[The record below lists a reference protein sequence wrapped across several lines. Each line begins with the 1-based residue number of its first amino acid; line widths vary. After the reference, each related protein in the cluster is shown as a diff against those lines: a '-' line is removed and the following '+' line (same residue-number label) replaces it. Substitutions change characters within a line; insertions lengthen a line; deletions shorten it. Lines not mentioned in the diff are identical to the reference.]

1 MTLLNPI
8 WLLLFP
14 FVLLPVVIHLWNQSR
29 HKVVDWGAM
38 HFLIAAQQI
47 RGGRQRLR
55 HWLIMFA
62 RMLAVA
68 GLMLLLARPLSSGL
82 MGSLIGGQA
91 QTVLVVLDRS
101 ASMQQQTSLGGLS
114 KLQSGLQTI
123 VSTLGAAGHHS
134 KLYLVDAA
142 SSELRSG
149 DTVLSQVVEVQ
160 KPADLLDIAA
170 SSATDAQ
177 TNMPSMLESLLH
189 FVKNNQTGRTDVWIC
204 SDGSDN
210 DWQASSSQ
218 WPALEKQF
226 AQLKGIRLQYLHLP
240 EPCPDN
246 LSVRVQRCELRGSA
260 ESPELAIDLSVQS
273 SVRESRTQD
282 IPLTIMIGS
291 ARHTLS
297 IPLQGGQ
304 AELIDHRI
312 PLAEKTQKGW
322 GYVELPGDCQPA
334 DNRYY
339 FTFAPVSAMQTLIVA
354 EQPAVVRPIELTA
367 KVPMQENSQANVTMV
382 GADQVAGLDLSSFHL
397 MVWQGVLPTGTLAQK
412 MEAYVQS
419 RGTLILLP
427 PAAPN
432 DAQFMGLS
440 WGQWQAWD
448 EGQRVVNW
456 ESERDLL
463 RRSSDGTSLPL
474 DQLAIYQSCRLNGAH
489 QVLAVLGDGQP
500 LITKNNA
507 AGGGVVAL
515 TTWPLGTHSTLD
527 KNVIGLYVMV
537 QRSLEQAF
545 QRSSG
550 KHSIAA
556 GEEGSQAA
564 ATMQVLA
571 ANPRSADEPPLPSST
586 RPQIS
591 GVYQNDQTLLA
602 INRPL
607 DEDQAVAQTAETL
620 KQLFGQLDFHLIDG
634 RGNETNSLA
643 NEIWK
648 SLAVVMAL
656 ALLVEAILTLPP
668 KRSLKSISLANK
680 AKVAA

>member
-8 WLLLFP
+8 WLLLLP

-38 HFLIAAQQI
+38 SFLITAQQI

-55 HWLIMFA
+55 HWLIMIA

-68 GLMLLLARPLSSGL
+68 GLIFLLTRPLSSGL
-82 MGSLIGGQA
+82 LGSIAGGQA

-101 ASMQQQTSLGGLS
+101 ASMQQQASLGGLS

-123 VSTLGAAGHHS
+123 VSTLEAAGKNS
-134 KLYLVDAA
+134 KLYLVDGS
-142 SSELRSG
+142 SSEQRRD
-149 DTVLSQVVEVQ
+149 DTAVSQVIEVQ
-160 KPADLLDIAA
+160 KPSDLLDIAA
-170 SSATDAQ
+170 SSATDTP
-177 TNMPSMLESLLH
+177 TNMPSMLETVLN
-189 FVKNNQTGRTDVWIC
+189 FVNNNQTGRTDVWIC

-226 AQLKGIRLQYLHLP
+226 AKLKGVRLQYLHLP

-246 LSVRVQRCELRGSA
+246 LSVRVERCELRGSA
-260 ESPELAIDLSVQS
+260 DSPELAIDLSVQS
-273 SVRESRTQD
+273 NVKDSRTQE

-291 ARHTLS
+291 ARHTLHV
-297 IPLQGGQ
+297 PLQGGQ
-304 AELIDHRI
+304 AELTDYRI
-312 PLAEKTQKGW
+312 PLAAKTEKGW

-354 EQPAVVRPIELTA
+354 EQPAVVRPIELMA
-367 KVPMQENSQANVTMV
+367 KVPMRENSQANVTV
-382 GADQVAGLDLSSFHL
+382 VSADQVETLDLSSFHL
-397 MVWQGVLPTGTLAQK
+397 MVWQGVLPSGALVQK
-412 MEAYVQS
+412 VEAYVQS

-427 PAAPN
+427 PATPN

-440 WGQWQAWD
+440 WGQWQTWD
-448 EGQRVVNW
+448 EGQRVANW

-463 RRSSDGTSLPL
+463 QRSSDGSSLPL
-474 DQLAIYQSCRLNGAH
+474 DQLSIYQSCRLNGAH
-489 QVLAVLGDGQP
+489 QVLAVLGNGQP
-500 LITKNNA
+500 LITKNTA
-507 AGGGVVAL
+507 VGGGVVAL

-527 KNVIGLYVMV
+527 KNVIGLYAMV

-545 QRSSG
+545 QRSAG
-550 KHSIAA
+550 NHSIAA
-556 GEEGSQAA
+556 GEEGTQAA
-564 ATMQVLA
+564 ADMQVLA
-571 ANPRSADEPPLPSST
+571 SNPRSADEPPLPSSA
-586 RPQIS
+586 RPRLS

-602 INRPL
+602 INRPI
-607 DEDQAVAQTAETL
+607 DEDQAIAQSADTI

-634 RGNETNSLA
+634 RGTETNSLA
-643 NEIWK
+643 NEVWK

-656 ALLVEAILTLPP
+656 ALLVEAMLTLPP
-668 KRSLKSISLANK
+668 KRSSKPVSLASK
-680 AKVAA
+680 ARVAA